1 MTSESKSK
9 VKGTLSMTYINWS
22 IVNTLNVMPFIP
34 SQRLGLI
41 LIWFLDNHAFSKPKC
56 VSNFILFSLAYM
68 QDQLRWFT
76 YNFLHAWLFFSKFD
90 SHVCNTVEYWGILRN
105 ENGNQSTTPQ
115 FLNKIISNEQLSEL
129 PVFYL

>member
-22 IVNTLNVMPFIP
+22 IVNTLNVVPFIP

-68 QDQLRWFT
+68 QDQLRWLT
-76 YNFLHAWLFFSKFD
+76 YNFL
-90 SHVCNTVEYWGILRN
+90 
-105 ENGNQSTTPQ
+105 
-115 FLNKIISNEQLSEL
+115 QLHN
-129 PVFYL
+129 F